1 MALLPLVPPPATGLA
16 INMSSVY
23 ERTPG
28 NFRGARR
35 AARAVAEAV
44 RECSYAQQRM
54 LELRIFGREGDEAP
68 ETYGEFLF
76 RSRVTLWREPSARR
90 RQKGSCPRR

>member
-1 MALLPLVPPPATGLA
+1 
-16 INMSSVY
+16 MSSVD

-54 LELRIFGREGDEAP
+54 LELRVFGRESDAAP
-68 ETYGEFLF
+68 DTYGEFLV
-76 RSRVTLWREPSARR
+76 RSRMTLWREPSARR
-90 RQKGSCPRR
+90 RQKGARPRR

>member
-1 MALLPLVPPPATGLA
+1 MALLPLALPPAAGLA
-16 INMSSVY
+16 ISMSSVG

-35 AARAVAEAV
+35 AARAVAEVV

-68 ETYGEFLF
+68 DTYAEFLF
-76 RSRVTLWREPSARR
+76 RSRMALWREPSARR
-90 RQKGSCPRR
+90 REKGARPRR